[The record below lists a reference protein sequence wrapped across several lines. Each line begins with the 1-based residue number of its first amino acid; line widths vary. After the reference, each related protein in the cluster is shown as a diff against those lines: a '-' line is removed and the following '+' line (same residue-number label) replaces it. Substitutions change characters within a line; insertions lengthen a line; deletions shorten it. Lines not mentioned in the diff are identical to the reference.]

1 MEICCNVSPEA
12 RSMISMPLGDTVKLI
27 RVSLLLLAAEKVNRL
42 FNHCRICVS
51 IGDQPLAAA
60 ITLLT
65 ASLVACVELA
75 VSTTVS
81 PRCLTA
87 KVVESASS
95 IVSGRSPR
103 SRRLVASA
111 HSSHSSG
118 GTIYYES
125 INYCLI
131 KTGLSFRDYI
141 LYNFS

>member
-12 RSMISMPLGDTVKLI
+12 RSTISMPLGDTVRLM
-27 RVSLLLLAAEKVNRL
+27 RVSLLLLAAERGQSGYSTTVD
-42 FNHCRICVS
+42 CRICVS
-51 IGDQPLAAA
+51 IWYQPLAAV
-60 ITLLT
+60 ITLFT

-95 IVSGRSPR
+95 SVSGRSPK

-118 GTIYYES
+118 RKIGYE
-125 INYCLI
+125 
-131 KTGLSFRDYI
+131 
-141 LYNFS
+141 